1 MASDSASLRV
11 EVLLSAQRALW
22 DIPTPAL
29 RAVAVA
35 WDEQWLRP
43 RFVYDAPP
51 TEDERELVILFGS
64 YHAAD
69 FVSHKVNE
77 RYEVLPWPLP
87 LNVQPDEVWVYRR
100 YEPDRE

>member
-1 MASDSASLRV
+1 MTPGDLSLRV

-22 DIPTPAL
+22 EVPTPAL

-43 RFVYDAPP
+43 RFVYDAALS
-51 TEDERELVILFGS
+51 ENEQESVSLFGT
-64 YHAAD
+64 HLVAD
-69 FVSHKVNE
+69 FVVHMVDE
-77 RYEVLPWPLP
+77 RYEVLPWPQP
-87 LNVQPDEVWVYRR
+87 LTLRPGEVWVYLR

>member
-1 MASDSASLRV
+1 MTPDNLSLRL

-22 DIPTPAL
+22 EVPTPAL

-35 WDEQWLRP
+35 WDERWLRP

-51 TEDERELVILFGS
+51 SESEQELVSLFGT
-64 YHAAD
+64 YLAAD
-69 FVSHKVNE
+69 FVAHMVDE
-77 RYEVLPWPLP
+77 RYEVLPWPQP
-87 LNVQPDEVWVYRR
+87 LNLRPGEDWVYLR